1 MSMFGTSQGSFQTP
15 PEHKPIVAPEPSGA
29 TPAKGILAEPQKTGQ
44 IKPSANKIK

>member
-29 TPAKGILAEPQKTGQ
+29 TPPKGVLMQPEKTQ
-44 IKPSANKIK
+44 TIKPSAVKIK